1 LPHPDVAVSA
11 VPAIDADG
19 FRDHVARDRGRRF
32 AGWVFTYLIAAL
44 LLAALSLF
52 VGTSTLRTSLEWL
65 RSPAALSDTVL
76 WDIRLPRA
84 VGAWLVGALLG
95 LGGAI
100 AQTLFR
106 NPLAEPYLL
115 GSASGAALGVTIC
128 LLTADAT
135 ITGLAWMGTIGMT
148 GAAFLGAAAGIT
160 LTLTLSR
167 GVHQTTNLLLAG
179 VVVAFV
185 LGALTS
191 LFLLQ
196 SPDTWR
202 AMQSFLLG
210 TTGFLGWRSTALLA
224 VVFAGVAVPT
234 VLLSRG
240 LDALTLGEDTARS
253 LGLPLKALRVGLL
266 GLLSLATAAAVS
278 QAGIVGFVGLV
289 APHLVRES
297 VHVNSRQLMIAA
309 PLCAGVVLQAAD
321 LVSRWVIRPAELPV
335 GIVTACLG
343 GSYLVVLLWR
353 RAQRE

>member
-1 LPHPDVAVSA
+1 VSTSRLIA
-11 VPAIDADG
+11 ANELHIRAERQSG
-19 FRDHVARDRGRRF
+19 AGVAR
-32 AGWVFTYLIAAL
+32 WVLIYVLLAL
-44 LLAALSLF
+44 LLAATSLL
-52 VGTSTLRTSLEWL
+52 VGTSSLRTSLGWL
-65 RSPAALSDTVL
+65 RSPAALSDAVL

-84 VGAWLVGALLG
+84 LGAWLAGALLG

-100 AQTLFR
+100 AQNLFR

-115 GSASGAALGVTIC
+115 GSASGAALGVTVC
-128 LLTADAT
+128 LVAT
-135 ITGLAWMGTIGMT
+135 DVSMAGLAWMGALGVT
-148 GAAFLGAAAGIT
+148 GAAFVGAAAGIT
-160 LTLTLSR
+160 LTLTLCR
-167 GVHQTTNLLLAG
+167 GVLQTASLLLAG
-179 VVVAFV
+179 VVVAFLLSAV
-185 LGALTS
+185 TS
-191 LFLLQ
+191 LLLLR

-210 TTGFLGWRSTALLA
+210 TTGLLGWRSAGLLA
-224 VVFAGVAVPT
+224 FVFVGCLVPA

-253 LGLPLKALRVGLL
+253 LGLPLGGLRVGLL
-266 GLLSLATAAAVS
+266 GLLSLATAASVS

-297 VHVNSRQLMIAA
+297 VHVNSRQLIIAA
-309 PLCAGVVLQAAD
+309 PLCGGVLLQAAD
-321 LVSRWVIRPAELPV
+321 LASRWIIRPSELPV

>member
-1 LPHPDVAVSA
+1 MSTVPVAGTHHLAAGARGDALFVRWVGVYLLAAA
-11 VPAIDADG
+11 V
-19 FRDHVARDRGRRF
+19 
-32 AGWVFTYLIAAL
+32 
-44 LLAALSLF
+44 LAALSLV
-52 VGTSTLRTSLEWL
+52 VGTSSVSTSLEWL

-76 WDIRLPRA
+76 WEIRLPRA
-84 VGAWLVGALLG
+84 VGAWLVGGLLG

-115 GSASGAALGVTIC
+115 GSASGAGLGVTVC
-128 LLTADAT
+128 LMASDLSIA
-135 ITGLAWMGTIGMT
+135 GLAWMSSLGVT
-148 GAAFLGAAAGIT
+148 GAAFVGAALGIT
-160 LTLTLSR
+160 LTLSLSR
-167 GVHQTTNLLLAG
+167 GVQQTANLLLAG

-191 LFLLQ
+191 LLLLR

-210 TTGFLGWRSTALLA
+210 TTGFLGWRSAGLLA
-224 VVFAGVAVPT
+224 CVFAGCALPA
-234 VLLSRG
+234 LLLARG

-253 LGLPLKALRVGLL
+253 LGLPLGGLRVGLL
-266 GLLSLATAAAVS
+266 ALLSLATAAAVS

-297 VHVNSRQLMIAA
+297 VHVNSRQLIIAA
-309 PLCAGVVLQAAD
+309 PLCGGVVLQAAD

-343 GSYLVVLLWR
+343 GTYLVILLWR
-353 RAQRE
+353 RALRE

>member
-1 LPHPDVAVSA
+1 MSTTRLVAANELQTRVERERSA
-11 VPAIDADG
+11 G
-19 FRDHVARDRGRRF
+19 FAR
-32 AGWVFTYLIAAL
+32 WVLVYLLLAL
-44 LLAALSLF
+44 LLAAMSLL
-52 VGTSTLRTSLEWL
+52 VGTSSVRTSLAWL
-65 RSPAALSDTVL
+65 RSPAALSDAVL

-84 VGAWLVGALLG
+84 LGAWLAGALLG

-100 AQTLFR
+100 AQNLFR

-115 GSASGAALGVTIC
+115 GSASGAALGVTVC
-128 LLTADAT
+128 LMAADVSVA
-135 ITGLAWMGTIGMT
+135 GLAWMGNLGVT
-148 GAAFLGAAAGIT
+148 GAAFVGAAAGIA

-167 GVHQTTNLLLAG
+167 GVLQTASLLLAG
-179 VVVAFV
+179 VVVAF
-185 LGALTS
+185 LLSALTS
-191 LFLLQ
+191 LLLLR

-210 TTGFLGWRSTALLA
+210 TTGFLGWRSAGLLA
-224 VVFAGVAVPT
+224 LVFAGCLIPA

-253 LGLPLKALRVGLL
+253 LGLPLGGLRVALL
-266 GLLSLATAAAVS
+266 GLLSLATAASVS

-309 PLCAGVVLQAAD
+309 PLSGGVLLQAAD
-321 LVSRWVIRPAELPV
+321 LASRWLIRPGEIPV

-343 GSYLVVLLWR
+343 GTYLVVLLWR

>member
-1 LPHPDVAVSA
+1 VSTSRLFA
-11 VPAIDADG
+11 
-19 FRDHVARDRGRRF
+19 ARDLHSRAERDSS
-32 AGWVFTYLIAAL
+32 AGVTRWMLIYIVVAL
-44 LLAALSLF
+44 LLAAMSLL
-52 VGTSTLRTSLEWL
+52 VGTSSLRTSLEWL
-65 RSPAALSDTVL
+65 RTPAALSDAVL
-76 WDIRLPRA
+76 WEIRLPRA
-84 VGAWLVGALLG
+84 LGAWLAGALLG

-100 AQTLFR
+100 AQNLFR

-115 GSASGAALGVTIC
+115 GSASGAALGVTVC
-128 LLTADAT
+128 LMAADVSLS
-135 ITGLAWMGTIGMT
+135 GLAWMGELGVT
-148 GAAFLGAAAGIT
+148 GAAFVGAAAGIA

-167 GVHQTTNLLLAG
+167 GVLQTASLLLAG
-179 VVVAFV
+179 VVVAF
-185 LGALTS
+185 LLSAITS
-191 LFLLQ
+191 LLLLR

-210 TTGFLGWRSTALLA
+210 TTGLLGWQSVGLLA
-224 VVFAGVAVPT
+224 VVLAICLVPA

-253 LGLPLKALRVGLL
+253 LGLPIGGLRVALL
-266 GLLSLATAAAVS
+266 ALLSLATAAAVS

-297 VHVNSRQLMIAA
+297 VHVNSRQLIVAA
-309 PLCAGVVLQAAD
+309 PLCGGVLLQAAD
-321 LVSRWVIRPAELPV
+321 LISRWIIRPSELPV

>member
-1 LPHPDVAVSA
+1 M
-11 VPAIDADG
+11 
-19 FRDHVARDRGRRF
+19 
-32 AGWVFTYLIAAL
+32 LIYILVAL
-44 LLAALSLF
+44 LLAAMSLL
-52 VGTSTLRTSLEWL
+52 VGTSSLRTSLEWL
-65 RSPAALSDTVL
+65 RAPAALSDAVL
-76 WDIRLPRA
+76 WEIRLPRA
-84 VGAWLVGALLG
+84 LGAWLAGALLG

-100 AQTLFR
+100 AQNLFR

-115 GSASGAALGVTIC
+115 GSASGAALGVTVC
-128 LLTADAT
+128 LMAADVSLS
-135 ITGLAWMGTIGMT
+135 GLAWIGELGVT
-148 GAAFLGAAAGIT
+148 GAAFVGAAAGIA

-167 GVHQTTNLLLAG
+167 GVLQTASLLLAG
-179 VVVAFV
+179 VVVAF
-185 LGALTS
+185 LLSAITS
-191 LFLLQ
+191 LLLLR

-210 TTGFLGWRSTALLA
+210 TTGLLGWQSAGLLA
-224 VVFAGVAVPT
+224 FLLAICLVPA

-253 LGLPLKALRVGLL
+253 LGLPIGGLRVALL

-297 VHVNSRQLMIAA
+297 VHVNSRQLIIAA
-309 PLCAGVVLQAAD
+309 PLCGGVLLQAAD
-321 LVSRWVIRPAELPV
+321 LISRWIIRPSELPV

>member
-1 LPHPDVAVSA
+1 MSTSRLFA
-11 VPAIDADG
+11 
-19 FRDHVARDRGRRF
+19 ARDLHSRAERDSS
-32 AGWVFTYLIAAL
+32 AGVTRWMLIYIVVAL
-44 LLAALSLF
+44 LLAAMSLL
-52 VGTSTLRTSLEWL
+52 VGTSSLRTSLEWL
-65 RSPAALSDTVL
+65 RTPAALSDAVL
-76 WDIRLPRA
+76 WEIRLPRA
-84 VGAWLVGALLG
+84 LGAWLAGALLG

-100 AQTLFR
+100 AQNLFR

-115 GSASGAALGVTIC
+115 GSASGAALGVTVC
-128 LLTADAT
+128 LMAADVSLS
-135 ITGLAWMGTIGMT
+135 GLAWLGEVGVT
-148 GAAFLGAAAGIT
+148 GAAFVGAAAGIA

-167 GVHQTTNLLLAG
+167 GVLQTASLLLAG
-179 VVVAFV
+179 VVVAF
-185 LGALTS
+185 LLSAITS
-191 LFLLQ
+191 LLLLR

-210 TTGFLGWRSTALLA
+210 TTGLLGWQSVGLLA
-224 VVFAGVAVPT
+224 VVLAICLVPA

-253 LGLPLKALRVGLL
+253 LGLPIGGLRVALL
-266 GLLSLATAAAVS
+266 ALLSLATAAAVS

-297 VHVNSRQLMIAA
+297 VHVNSRQLIVAA
-309 PLCAGVVLQAAD
+309 PLCGGVLLQAAD
-321 LVSRWVIRPAELPV
+321 LISRWIIRPSELPV

>member
-1 LPHPDVAVSA
+1 VSA
-11 VPAIDADG
+11 VRAIGAHEL
-19 FRDHVARDRGRRF
+19 RALAERERGGRF
-32 AGWVFTYLIAAL
+32 ARWVVIYLVTAVI
-44 LLAALSLF
+44 LAALSLL
-52 VGTSTLRTSLEWL
+52 VGTSTLSTSLEWL

-115 GSASGAALGVTIC
+115 GSSSGAALGVTVC
-128 LLTADAT
+128 LMAADVT
-135 ITGLAWMGTIGMT
+135 ITGLAWMGAIGVT
-148 GAAFLGAAAGIT
+148 GAAFVGAAAGIT
-160 LTLTLSR
+160 LTLTLAR
-167 GVHQTTNLLLAG
+167 GVQRTANLLLAG

-191 LFLLQ
+191 LLLLR

-210 TTGFLGWRSTALLA
+210 TTGFLGWRSNALLA
-224 VVFAGVAVPT
+224 LVFLITAAPA

-253 LGLPLKALRVGLL
+253 LGLPLEALRIGLL

-289 APHLVRES
+289 SPHLVRES
-297 VHVNSRQLMIAA
+297 LHVNSRQLMVAA
-309 PLCAGVVLQAAD
+309 PLCGGVVLQAAD
-321 LVSRWVIRPAELPV
+321 LVSRWMIRPGELPV

-343 GSYLVVLLWR
+343 GTYLVVLLWR

>member
-1 LPHPDVAVSA
+1 VTVVQPVGAHE
-11 VPAIDADG
+11 
-19 FRDHVARDRGRRF
+19 RQARAERERNGAFGR
-32 AGWVFTYLIAAL
+32 WVFIY
-44 LLAALSLF
+44 LLAALMLAAVSLL
-52 VGTSTLRTSLEWL
+52 VGTSSVRTSLEWL
-65 RSPAALSDTVL
+65 RAPAALSHTVL

-100 AQTLFR
+100 AQNLFR

-115 GSASGAALGVTIC
+115 GSASGAALGVTVC
-128 LLTADAT
+128 LMAADIT
-135 ITGLAWMGTIGMT
+135 ITGLGWMGALGIT
-148 GAAFLGAAAGIT
+148 GAAFVGAAAGIT
-160 LTLTLSR
+160 LTLILSR
-167 GVHQTTNLLLAG
+167 GVQQTANLLLAG

-191 LFLLQ
+191 LLLLR
-196 SPDTWR
+196 SPDSWR

-210 TTGFLGWRSTALLA
+210 TTGFLGWRSAALLA
-224 VVFAGVAVPT
+224 LVFLGSAIPA

-240 LDALTLGEDTARS
+240 LDTLTLGEDTARS
-253 LGLPLKALRVGLL
+253 LGLPLGALRVGLL
-266 GLLSLATAAAVS
+266 AVLSLATAAAVS

-297 VHVNSRQLMIAA
+297 LHVNSRQLVIAA
-309 PLCAGVVLQAAD
+309 PLCGGVVLQGAD

-335 GIVTACLG
+335 GIVTAVLG

>member
-1 LPHPDVAVSA
+1 VFGANELQPLTE
-11 VPAIDADG
+11 
-19 FRDHVARDRGRRF
+19 RARGGRF
-32 AGWVFTYLIAAL
+32 ARWVLIYVLGAL
-44 LLAALSLF
+44 ILAAMSLL
-52 VGTSTLRTSLEWL
+52 VGTSSLRTSLEWL
-65 RSPAALSDTVL
+65 RSPAAPTDTVL
-76 WDIRLPRA
+76 WDVRLPRA

-115 GSASGAALGVTIC
+115 GSASGAALGVTVC
-128 LLTADAT
+128 LMAADVS
-135 ITGLAWMGTIGMT
+135 ITGLAWMGALDVT
-148 GAAFLGAAAGIT
+148 GAAFVGAAAGIT

-167 GVHQTTNLLLAG
+167 GAQQTANLLLAG

-185 LGALTS
+185 LSALTS
-191 LFLLQ
+191 LLLLR

-210 TTGFLGWRSTALLA
+210 TTGFLGWRSAALLA
-224 VVFAGVAVPT
+224 VVFVGTGIPAA
-234 VLLSRG
+234 LLSRG

-253 LGLPLKALRVGLL
+253 LGLPLEALRVGLL
-266 GLLSLATAAAVS
+266 ALLSLATAAAVS

-289 APHLVRES
+289 SPHLVRES
-297 VHVNSRQLMIAA
+297 VHVNSRRLIIAA
-309 PLCAGVVLQAAD
+309 PLCGGVVLQAAD

>member
-1 LPHPDVAVSA
+1 MLIYLLGAV
-11 VPAIDADG
+11 
-19 FRDHVARDRGRRF
+19 
-32 AGWVFTYLIAAL
+32 
-44 LLAALSLF
+44 LLAGVSLF
-52 VGTSTLRTSLEWL
+52 VGTSSLRTSLEWL

-115 GSASGAALGVTIC
+115 GSASGAALAVTVC
-128 LLTADAT
+128 LLAVDTT
-135 ITGLAWMGTIGMT
+135 MITGLAWMGGLGVT
-148 GAAFLGAAAGIT
+148 GAAFVGAAAGIT

-167 GVHQTTNLLLAG
+167 GVQQTANLLLAG

-191 LFLLQ
+191 LLMLR
-196 SPDTWR
+196 SPDIWR

-210 TTGFLGWRSTALLA
+210 TTGFLGWRSAALLA
-224 VVFAGVAVPT
+224 LVFAVCAIPA

-253 LGLPLKALRVGLL
+253 LGLPLGALRVGLL
-266 GLLSLATAAAVS
+266 ALLSLATAAAVS

-297 VHVNSRQLMIAA
+297 VRVNSRQLIIAA
-309 PLCAGVVLQAAD
+309 PLCGGVVLQAAD

-343 GSYLVVLLWR
+343 GAYLVMLLWR

>member
-1 LPHPDVAVSA
+1 MSTSRLFA
-11 VPAIDADG
+11 
-19 FRDHVARDRGRRF
+19 ARDLHARAERDSS
-32 AGWVFTYLIAAL
+32 AGVTRWILIYIVVAL
-44 LLAALSLF
+44 LLAAMSLL
-52 VGTSTLRTSLEWL
+52 VGTSSLRTSLEWL
-65 RSPAALSDTVL
+65 RAPAALSDAVL
-76 WDIRLPRA
+76 WEIRLPRA
-84 VGAWLVGALLG
+84 LGAWLAGALLG

-100 AQTLFR
+100 AQNLFR

-115 GSASGAALGVTIC
+115 GSASGAALGVTVC
-128 LLTADAT
+128 LMAADVSLS
-135 ITGLAWMGTIGMT
+135 GLAWMGELGVT
-148 GAAFLGAAAGIT
+148 GAAFVGAAAGIA

-167 GVHQTTNLLLAG
+167 GVLQTASLLLAG
-179 VVVAFV
+179 VVVAF
-185 LGALTS
+185 LLSAITS
-191 LFLLQ
+191 LLLLR

-202 AMQSFLLG
+202 AMQGFLLG
-210 TTGFLGWRSTALLA
+210 TTGLLGWQSAGLLA
-224 VVFAGVAVPT
+224 FVLAICLVPA

-253 LGLPLKALRVGLL
+253 LGLPIGGLRVALL

-297 VHVNSRQLMIAA
+297 VHVNSRQLIIAA
-309 PLCAGVVLQAAD
+309 PLCGGVLLQAAD
-321 LVSRWVIRPAELPV
+321 LISRWIIRPSELPV